1 MLKLYLLLVTMK
13 RRIKNRLCYKAAV
26 IAAYLHNVAMSSPN
40 RTLKVCK
47 VNKKKVKKDSIEHTQ
62 HVHTQQHILKFA

>member
-13 RRIKNRLCYKAAV
+13 QRIKNRLCHKAAV

-47 VNKKKVKKDSIEHTQ
+47 VNKKK
-62 HVHTQQHILKFA
+62 